1 VDHISGTAGTAA
13 LVFAGTDVDDLL
25 VLTVLFLQARS
36 RGRPRPWQ
44 IWVGQYLGIGALVAV
59 SAAAAL
65 GLTLVPDRWV
75 RLIGLLPLGIG
86 LWGLIRA
93 IRSRGTEE
101 EPEPVATG
109 VLSVAGITIANGADN
124 ISVYTP
130 LFRTVGPS
138 AMALMIVV
146 FAVLVAL
153 WCAAAWWLGSHRRVV
168 EVVDRFGHWIV
179 PLVFIALGI
188 VILVG

>member
-1 VDHISGTAGTAA
+1 VDHIAGTAGTGA

-25 VLTVLFLQARS
+25 VLTVLFLQART

-44 IWVGQYLGIGALVAV
+44 IWVGQYLGIGALIAV

-65 GLTLVPDRWV
+65 GLSLVPDQWV
-75 RLIGLLPLGIG
+75 RLLGLLPLSLGV
-86 LWGLIRA
+86 WGLVRA
-93 IRSRGTEE
+93 IRARGGDE
-101 EPEPVATG
+101 EPAPVATG
-109 VLSVAGITIANGADN
+109 VLPVAGITIANGADN

-130 LFRTVGPS
+130 LFRTVGPA
-138 AMALMIVV
+138 AMTVMIVV
-146 FAVLVAL
+146 FAALVAL
-153 WCAAAWWLGSHRRVV
+153 WCLVAWWLGSHRRVV

-179 PLVFIALGI
+179 PLVFIALGV